1 MTPGAK
7 DRRWSPAGQESQSG
21 GGLPGGGRCNV
32 APSGSESQRR
42 RKCFGASGPRALAWH
57 SWTNSHGRE
66 SREQAVEVLVGP
78 VPPPLLSPVSFTCRG
93 TASAK
98 TAPGGPRSTRQAS
111 PAPEPRGA
119 AASRPRDGGPGAGP
133 HPEQP
138 LEGDESGPPLGEAQ
152 EVFRGWK
159 RVQVR
164 REERRAGGGWALGEG
179 ASHRV
184 MLRAGTPGW
193 RHSRC

>member
-7 DRRWSPAGQESQSG
+7 DRRWSPVSQESQSG
-21 GGLPGGGRCNV
+21 GCFLEEAGVTWSREGVSPKGEESVLEHLGPEPWPGTIG
-32 APSGSESQRR
+32 QRR
-42 RKCFGASGPRALAWH
+42 RKCFGASGPRAMAWH
-57 SWTNSHGRE
+57 SRTNSHGRG

-78 VPPPLLSPVSFTCRG
+78 VPPPLLSLVSFTCRD
-93 TASAK
+93 TSSAK

-138 LEGDESGPPLGEAQ
+138 LEGDESGPPL
-152 EVFRGWK
+152 
-159 RVQVR
+159 
-164 REERRAGGGWALGEG
+164 
-179 ASHRV
+179 
-184 MLRAGTPGW
+184 
-193 RHSRC
+193 